1 MAGGKGV
8 TGSDVG
14 LLLLRLAL
22 GVIMIAH
29 GVRKVYPGPTE
40 GFQIIEG
47 VQKFSSFVAN
57 IGVPYPYPM
66 AWAAVAAEV
75 VGGLLVVVG
84 IFTRLGAFS
93 IAGVMFVGV
102 SMVHWKNG
110 FWIPQS
116 AAQAG
121 PIPVGYEYTLVLLAA
136 ALCLT
141 FTGPG
146 KIRLPFGKKG

>member
-1 MAGGKGV
+1 MAGGKGLA
-8 TGSDVG
+8 GSDVG
-14 LLLLRLAL
+14 LLLLRLSL
-22 GVIMIAH
+22 GVIMVAH
-29 GVRKVYPGPTE
+29 GIRKIYPDPAEGVRK
-40 GFQIIEG
+40 
-47 VQKFSSFVAN
+47 FSTFVASL
-57 IGVPYPYPM
+57 GMPYPYPM

-84 IFTRLGAFS
+84 IFTRLGALS

-110 FWIPQS
+110 FWIPLS

-121 PIPVGYEYTLVLLAA
+121 PIPVGYEYTLVLLAV